1 MYIFIVNFNSL
12 QLFFFLCDGKVI
24 HQNDNINESSA
35 SDITEMNKGKSN
47 KVQAKFFKY
56 DWAAYVFLIII
67 IVVTVLGHPTDEQ
80 NDDGTVALQH
90 VWYSGWLTAISTG
103 LGIIPFLFMREPE
116 NFWLGISNGKCF
128 VHNYK
133 VNTYLLLCC

>member
-1 MYIFIVNFNSL
+1 MSNLVNRTN
-12 QLFFFLCDGKVI
+12 DGKVI

-80 NDDGTVALQH
+80 MLYSMYGILDG
-90 VWYSGWLTAISTG
+90 
-103 LGIIPFLFMREPE
+103 
-116 NFWLGISNGKCF
+116 
-128 VHNYK
+128 
-133 VNTYLLLCC
+133 